1 MSLRLGRNEIV
12 GQEEATTGRCN
23 GCCGNRVR
31 SKEQQGGA
39 VVAKRLGRGGS
50 GKGKQRRM
58 ATATGDKWQR
68 WAIVVAATTR
78 AAASRGAVEAM
89 GSADVATGGEEWL
102 TVVIKEESKA
112 ATDE

>member
-1 MSLRLGRNEIV
+1 MSLRLVHNEIV

-31 SKEQQGGA
+31 SKKQQGGA

-68 WAIVVAATTR
+68 WQMSPRRHRWLAEMGNSCCGNDKGCSEQR
-78 AAASRGAVEAM
+78 SSRGD
-89 GSADVATGGEEWL
+89 GLD
-102 TVVIKEESKA
+102 
-112 ATDE
+112 